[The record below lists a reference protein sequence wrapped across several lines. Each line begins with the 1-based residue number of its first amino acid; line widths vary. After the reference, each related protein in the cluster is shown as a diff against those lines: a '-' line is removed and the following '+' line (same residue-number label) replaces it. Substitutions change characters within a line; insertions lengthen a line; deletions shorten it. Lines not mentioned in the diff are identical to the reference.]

1 MVLRLLF
8 ALGLVLGAV
17 PVQSESLTP
26 DRLGIVYA
34 NDNPASARIAK
45 YYAAQRGVPAA
56 NLIGLSVPDKPVPGR
71 DELRQLRSALLDKLP
86 SSVQSFVLVGSRPYA
101 VERLSITTAFPA
113 GYPPPSPE
121 PSRS

>member
-56 NLIGLSVPDKPVPGR
+56 NLIGLSGPAKPVLGR

-86 SSVQSFVLVGSRPYA
+86 SSVHPLVLVWSRPYA
-101 VERLSITTAFPA
+101 VACMSITTASPA
-113 GYPPPSPE
+113 A
-121 PSRS
+121 SRPAF